1 MGELITSSGISID
14 LAEDIPIPLN
24 LSIADFREP
33 EKRQRNFSKEIDL
46 PGTIANQKFFAS
58 AFSLTKI
65 GGAYDFNSSAKVNC
79 TYYKN
84 GLVIMRNA
92 VLKLNTVVVL
102 DGQITFKVGIFSDFV
117 DLFLLLSTVEV
128 GDLNWSA
135 YTHTLTNA
143 NIAASW
149 TTPIGQGYYYPL
161 IERNQRLGISKWKN
175 TDMIPYVHLVD
186 VFKKCMEFVG
196 QSYTSTFLNSTRAKS
211 ILFGYGGG
219 NFVDAAI
226 SPIEQNNRKVLLD
239 NGVMDF
245 TQQQLIQ
252 QQFDQYGNPVPLA
265 NQTLL
270 FDSFSLSTPS
280 INTGQPAIVFNEL
293 QDNYNQFV
301 PNTFTAQR
309 TGAYKVTLVG
319 SIRQQYTGSFSYV
332 TGSDGGSTIFY
343 LKNGN
348 PTPLVNLVQTSADQT
363 FTINQV
369 FNIDLNQGDE
379 VTFLMGPATLYAGNP
394 VTGATISRV
403 LTSPTPLQLN
413 FVSLETTLV
422 EGSTVEIGRFLP
434 SMKCS
439 EFLVGFIR
447 FFKLMISDPDIYGVV
462 RIEPEVNFYQGTNV
476 FTDITEEVDH
486 SRPIEIRPSANA
498 YAKTLSYVFKTGTET
513 DAKTYLEK
521 WGKGYGDLS
530 FDQASFFAKGEQKI
544 EIPFATIVPYQVYPG
559 MIIPRFVD
567 IDNQG
572 NRKPT
577 AGVPRIMYR
586 NGMKPGVWQLIGSTT
601 NQYSTYP
608 SVHHFDNWQNPQYD
622 LNFELV
628 NEVFY
633 ATNVVTTV
641 NTYSEYYAPIVN
653 EVISKEGKYVQLY
666 RKMNN
671 LQVQQ
676 LDWSKLLM
684 WNGAL
689 FRFNKIIDFDSEI
702 TEVTKI
708 EILKVIEAKSFN
720 RKQITTAKKLP
731 SIYGTVKLSP
741 IGNVGTGAPVL
752 SGGIKNQTLEISK
765 IVIG

>member
-1 MGELITSSGISID
+1 MGELITTSGISID
-14 LAEDIPIPLN
+14 LSEDIPIPLN

-46 PGTIANQKFFAS
+46 PGTLANQRFFAS
-58 AFSLTKI
+58 AFSLTKM

-84 GLVIMRNA
+84 GLAILRNA
-92 VLKLNTVVVL
+92 VLRLNLVSVL
-102 DGQITFKVGIFSDFV
+102 DEEITFKVQIFSDFV
-117 DLFLLLSTVEV
+117 DLFLLLSTIEV
-128 GDLNWSA
+128 GDLDWSA

-161 IERNQRLGISKWKN
+161 MERNQRLGISKWKN

-219 NFVDAAI
+219 NYVDAAI
-226 SPIEQNNRKVLLD
+226 SPIEQNNRKVLLN
-239 NGVMDF
+239 NGVLAF
-245 TQQQLIQ
+245 EQALLIE
-252 QQFDQYGNPVPLA
+252 QQFDQYGNPIPLA
-265 NQTLL
+265 NQTLA
-270 FDSFSLSTPS
+270 FNSFSLSTPS
-280 INTGQPAIVFNEL
+280 INTGQTAIVFNEV
-293 QDNYNQFV
+293 QDIYDQFV

-309 TGAYKVTLVG
+309 SGLYQVILTG
-319 SIRQQYTGSFSYV
+319 SIRQKYVGSFSYV
-332 TGSDGGSTIFY
+332 TGSDGSTALYY
-343 LKNGN
+343 LKNG
-348 PTPLVNLVQTSADQT
+348 TPFLLANLLQTSADQT
-363 FTINQV
+363 FNLNFV
-369 FNIDLNQGDE
+369 FNINLNQGDE
-379 VTFLMGPATLYAGNP
+379 VTFQMGEAILYAGNP
-394 VTGATISRV
+394 TTNTQIVRS
-403 LTSPTPLQLN
+403 LESPTPLQLN
-413 FVSLETTLV
+413 FTSLDTTLV
-422 EGSTVEIGRFLP
+422 EGSTVEVGRFLP
-434 SMKCS
+434 KMKCS
-439 EFLVGFIR
+439 DFLVSFIR
-447 FFKLMISDPDIYGVV
+447 MFKLMVSDPDIYGTI
-462 RIEPEVNFYQGTNV
+462 RIEPEVSFYQQTNV
-476 FTDITEEVDH
+476 FTDITDEVDLFK
-486 SRPIEIRPSANA
+486 PIEIRPSANE

-521 WGKGYGDLS
+521 WGRGYGDLS
-530 FDQASFFAKGEQKI
+530 FDQPSFFAKGEQKI
-544 EIPFATIVPYQVYPG
+544 ELGFGTIVPYQVYPG

-572 NRKPT
+572 NRKAT
-577 AGVPRIMYR
+577 GGVPRIMYR

-601 NQYSTYP
+601 NEYTTYP
-608 SVHHFDNWQNPQYD
+608 SVHHFNNWENPTYD

-628 NEVFY
+628 QEVFY

-666 RKMNN
+666 RKMND

>member
-84 GLVIMRNA
+84 GLVILRNA
-92 VLKLNTVVVL
+92 VLRLNLVSVL
-102 DGQITFKVGIFSDFV
+102 DEEITFKVQIFSDFV

-348 PTPLVNLVQTSADQT
+348 PTPLVNLVQTSTDQI

-379 VTFLMGPATLYAGNP
+379 VTFQMGPATLYAGNP

-403 LTSPTPLQLN
+403 LTSPTLLQLN

-434 SMKCS
+434 SIKCS

-486 SRPIEIRPSANA
+486 SRPIEIRPSANE

-601 NQYSTYP
+601 NQYATYP
-608 SVHHFDNWQNPQYD
+608 SVHHFDNWENPQYD

>member
-1 MGELITSSGISID
+1 MDELITSSGFSFD
-14 LAEDIPIPLN
+14 LSQGIPIPLN

-46 PGTIANQKFFAS
+46 PGTSANKRFFAS
-58 AFSLTKI
+58 AFNLTKI
-65 GGAYDFNSSAKVNC
+65 GGTYDFNSSAKVNC

-84 GLVIMRNA
+84 GNIILRNA
-92 VLKLNTVVVL
+92 VLKLNSVTVL
-102 DGQITFKVGIFSDFV
+102 DGNATFKVGIFSDFV
-117 DLFLLLSTVEV
+117 DVFLLLSTMDV
-128 GDLNWSA
+128 GELDWSD
-135 YTHTLTNA
+135 YTHTLTND

-149 TTPIGQGYYYPL
+149 TTPLGQGYYYPL

-175 TDMIPYVHLVD
+175 TDMVPYVHYVD

-219 NFVDAAI
+219 NYVDAAI

-245 TQQQLIQ
+245 TQEQIVEQQY
-252 QQFDQYGNPVPLA
+252 DNYGTAVPMA
-265 NQTLL
+265 NQTLQ
-270 FDSFSLSTPS
+270 FDSFSLSIPS
-280 INTGQPAIVFNEL
+280 INTGATAIAFNEV
-293 QDNYNQFV
+293 QDIYSQFV

-309 TGAYKVTLVG
+309 TGSYKVSLSG
-319 SIRQQYTGSFSYV
+319 SIRQRYTGSFSYV
-332 TGSDGGSTIFY
+332 QGSDGSTTIFY
-343 LKNGN
+343 LKNGIA
-348 PTPLVNLVQTSADQT
+348 TPLVNLIQTSADQV
-363 FTINQV
+363 FTLNQV

-379 VTFLMGPATLYAGNP
+379 VTFLMGPANLYAGDP
-394 VTGATISRV
+394 TVGATISRIF
-403 LTSPTPLQLN
+403 TSPTPLKLD
-413 FVSLETTLV
+413 FVSLDTNII
-422 EGSTVEIGRFLP
+422 EGSVIEVGRFLP

-447 FFKLMISDPDIYGVV
+447 HFKLMISDPDIYGTV
-462 RIEPEVNFYQGTNV
+462 RIEPEVGFYQGTNI
-476 FTDITEEVDH
+476 FTDISDEVDH
-486 SRPIEIRPSANA
+486 SRDIEIRPSANEF
-498 YAKTLSYVFKTGTET
+498 AKTLTYTFKTGTET

-521 WGKGYGDLS
+521 WQRAYGDLS

-544 EIPFATIVPYQVYPG
+544 ELPFGTIVPYQVYPG

-572 NRKPT
+572 VKKPT

-586 NGMKPGVWQLIGSTT
+586 NGMKPGVWQLVGSTT
-601 NQYSTYP
+601 NEYMTYP
-608 SVHHFDNWQNPQYD
+608 SVHHFDNWENPQFD

-628 NEVFY
+628 KEVFY
-633 ATNVVTTV
+633 ATNKVTTV
-641 NTYSEYYAPIVN
+641 NSYSEYYAPVVN
-653 EVISKEGKYVQLY
+653 EIISKEGKYVQLY

-708 EILKVIEAKSFN
+708 EIIKVLEAKSSN
-720 RKQITTAKKLP
+720 RRQINISNKLP
-731 SIYGTVKLSP
+731 AVYGKVKLSP
-741 IGNVGTGAPVL
+741 AGNVGTGAPLVN
-752 SGGIKNQTLEISK
+752 GGEKNQVLEISK
-765 IVIG
+765 IIIG

>member
-46 PGTIANQKFFAS
+46 PGTIANHKFFAS

-196 QSYTSTFLNSTRAKS
+196 QSYTSNFLNSTRAKS

-280 INTGQPAIVFNEL
+280 INTGQSAIVFNEL

-332 TGSDGGSTIFY
+332 TGSDGGSTIYY

-379 VTFLMGPATLYAGNP
+379 VTFQMGPATLYAGNP

-486 SRPIEIRPSANA
+486 SRPIEIRPSANE
-498 YAKTLSYVFKTGTET
+498 YAKTLSYIFKTGTET

-653 EVISKEGKYVQLY
+653 
-666 RKMNN
+666 
-671 LQVQQ
+671 
-676 LDWSKLLM
+676 
-684 WNGAL
+684 
-689 FRFNKIIDFDSEI
+689 
-702 TEVTKI
+702 
-708 EILKVIEAKSFN
+708 
-720 RKQITTAKKLP
+720 
-731 SIYGTVKLSP
+731 
-741 IGNVGTGAPVL
+741 
-752 SGGIKNQTLEISK
+752 
-765 IVIG
+765 

>member
-1 MGELITSSGISID
+1 MGELITASGINID

-33 EKRQRNFSKEIDL
+33 EKRQRNFSKEVDL

-84 GLVIMRNA
+84 GAPILRNA

-102 DGQITFKVGIFSDFV
+102 DGQITFKVGLFSDFV

-149 TTPIGQGYYYPL
+149 TTPLGQGYYYPL

-175 TDMIPYVHLVD
+175 TDMVPYVHYVD

-196 QSYTSTFLNSTRAKS
+196 QRYTSNFLNTTRAKS

-219 NFVDAAI
+219 NYVDAAI
-226 SPIEQNNRKVLLD
+226 SPIEQNNRKVLLN

-245 TQQQLIQ
+245 NQQQLVE

-270 FDSFSLSTPS
+270 FDSFSLSAPS

-293 QDNYNQFV
+293 QDIYNQFV

-309 TGAYKVTLVG
+309 SGLYQMVLTG
-319 SIRQQYTGSFSYV
+319 SIRQQYSGSFSYV
-332 TGSDGGSTIFY
+332 TGSDGGTTLYY
-343 LKNGN
+343 LKNG
-348 PTPLVNLVQTSADQT
+348 TPYALANLVQTSADQT
-363 FTINQV
+363 FSLNLT

-379 VTFLMGPATLYAGNP
+379 VTFQMGSATLYAGNP
-394 VTGATISRV
+394 VTGAIISRTF
-403 LTSPTPLQLN
+403 TSPTPLQLN
-413 FVSLETTLV
+413 LVSLDTTLV
-422 EGSTVEIGRFLP
+422 EGSVVEIGRFLP

-447 FFKLMISDPDIYGVV
+447 NFKLMISDPDIYGVV

-486 SRPIEIRPSANA
+486 SREIEIRPSANE
-498 YAKTLSYVFKTGTET
+498 YAKTLTYSFKTGTET
-513 DAKTYLEK
+513 DAKNYLEK
-521 WGKGYGDLS
+521 WGRPYGDLS

-544 EIPFATIVPYQVYPG
+544 ELPFGTIVPYQVFPG
-559 MIIPRFVD
+559 MVIPRFVD

-577 AGVPRIMYR
+577 GGVPRIMFR

-601 NQYSTYP
+601 NQYTTYP
-608 SVHHFDNWQNPQYD
+608 SVHHFDNWENPQYD

-628 NEVFY
+628 KEVYY
-633 ATNVVTTV
+633 ATSVVTTV
-641 NTYSEYYAPIVN
+641 NTYSEYYAPMVN
-653 EVISKEGKYVQLY
+653 EIISKEGKYVQLY
-666 RKMNN
+666 RKLNDI
-671 LQVQQ
+671 QVQN

-689 FRFNKIIDFDSEI
+689 FRFNKIVDFDSEI

-708 EILKVIEAKSFN
+708 EIIKVLEARSFN

-731 SIYGTVKLSP
+731 AVYGAVKLSP
-741 IGNVGTGAPVL
+741 IGNVGTGAPIL
-752 SGGIKNQTLEISK
+752 SGGMKNQTLEISK